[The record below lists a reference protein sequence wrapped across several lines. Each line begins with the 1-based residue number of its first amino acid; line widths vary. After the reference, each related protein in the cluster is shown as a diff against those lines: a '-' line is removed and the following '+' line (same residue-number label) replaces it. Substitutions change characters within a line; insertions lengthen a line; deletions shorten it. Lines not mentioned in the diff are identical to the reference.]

1 MKVAVRKM
9 KPVTHRLE
17 LRRNGNF
24 TIIDDALIQIQL
36 DLRWHLKC

>member
-1 MKVAVRKM
+1 M

-24 TIIDDALIQIQL
+24 TIIDDAFNSNQLI
-36 DLRWHLKC
+36 